1 MRIEGCITEYS
12 KMANDF
18 PLLTIKDEKR
28 LLRTIRKYKT
38 GKQRQEARELLF
50 KSNIRLVMKYAYRYS
65 NFPNVD
71 LDDLVSAGTEGLII
85 AIDGFDIRKKTRFS
99 TYAVPWIQVKIN
111 NTLRSFGSSVYIP
124 MNVLAGFHKYRK
136 MEQNSGD
143 DCQLNEL
150 SDKEL
155 MKELK
160 ISKLGLSKVRMAQYR
175 NQGTSLN
182 QEIRGENDNPGESTY
197 ESIIPDKNAD
207 LASEVLVTKEK
218 REIINDVVKDLTP
231 VQQDIIIKRY
241 LTGKKTNLS
250 SIGKKYKIT
259 GERVRQIER
268 IALRKMRKK
277 LKSRLGFVVR

>member
-160 ISKLGLSKVRMAQYR
+160 ISKLGLSKVRMAQY
-175 NQGTSLN
+175 QATSLN
-182 QEIRGENDNPGESTY
+182 QEIRGEHDNPGESTY

>member
-1 MRIEGCITEYS
+1 MITEGCITAYS
-12 KMANDF
+12 EMANEF

-28 LLRTIRKYKT
+28 LLRTIHKYKT

-50 KSNIRLVMKYAYRYS
+50 KSNIRLVMKQAYRYS
-65 NFPNVD
+65 TFPNIE
-71 LDDLVSAGTEGLII
+71 LDDLISAGTEGLII
-85 AIDGFDIRKKTRFS
+85 AIDGFDIRKKTRLS
-99 TYAVPWIQVKIN
+99 TYAVPWIQLKIY

-124 MNVLAGFHKYRK
+124 TNVLAGFHKYKK
-136 MEQNSGD
+136 MTQDKMD
-143 DCQLNEL
+143 DCQLNEI
-150 SDKEL
+150 SDKEI

-160 ISKLGLSKVRMAQYR
+160 ISKLGLSKVRMTQYR
-175 NQGTSLN
+175 VTSLN
-182 QEIRGENDNPGESTY
+182 QEIGGEKDSQGESTY

-241 LTGKKTNLS
+241 LTDKKTNLS